1 MPSAK
6 DVGRAV
12 ARRLQPVTVTGPH
25 AAGTALRRIVEV
37 AIDGTGRFPSARDT
51 AARHLQ
57 KQGGSSD
64 DAIESLIDS
73 HVRIGTAQGFV
84 TNLGGIVVS
93 AVTIPANLAGVAV
106 VQVRMIAAIAHLRG
120 YDIDDRRVRTALVL
134 CLLGGEQIGRR
145 VASGKLPTT
154 PLAIAT
160 APVFDPTLDARVSEA
175 VVGDL
180 LARVGGKHLPL
191 LITRRI
197 PLLGGGV
204 GAVVDGLATYQ
215 IGQFAKGEL
224 VRRRALSG

>member
-12 ARRLQPVTVTGPH
+12 ARRLQPVTTTGPQ
-25 AAGTALRRIVEV
+25 AAGTMLRRIVEV
-37 AIDGTGRFPSARDT
+37 AIDGTGRFPSARTT
-51 AARHLQ
+51 AARHLE
-57 KQGGSSD
+57 KQGGSVD
-64 DAIESLIDS
+64 AAIESLIDS

-84 TNLGGIVVS
+84 TNLGGIVVA

-106 VQVRMIAAIAHLRG
+106 IQVRMIAAIAHLRG
-120 YDIDDRRVRTALVL
+120 YDINDRRVRTALVL

-224 VRRRALSG
+224 VRRRALSN

>member
-1 MPSAK
+1 M
-6 DVGRAV
+6 
-12 ARRLQPVTVTGPH
+12 
-25 AAGTALRRIVEV
+25 LRRIVEV
-37 AIDGTGRFPSARDT
+37 AIDGTGRFPSARTT
-51 AARHLQ
+51 AARHLE
-57 KQGGSSD
+57 KHGGSVD
-64 DAIESLIDS
+64 AAIESLIDS

-84 TNLGGIVVS
+84 TNLGGIVVA

-145 VASGKLPTT
+145 VASGRLPTT

-160 APVFDPTLDARVSEA
+160 APVFDPNLDARVSEA

-224 VRRRALSG
+224 VRRRALSN

>member
-12 ARRLQPVTVTGPH
+12 ARRLQPVTTTGPQ
-25 AAGTALRRIVEV
+25 AAGTMLRRIVEV
-37 AIDGTGRFPSARDT
+37 AIDGTGRFPSARTT

-57 KQGGSSD
+57 KHGGSVD
-64 DAIESLIDS
+64 AAIESLIDS

-84 TNLGGIVVS
+84 TNLGGI
-93 AVTIPANLAGVAV
+93 AVAAFSIPANLAGAAV
-106 VQVRMIAAIAHLRG
+106 IQVRMIAAIAHLRG
-120 YDIDDRRVRTALVL
+120 YDIDDRRVRTAMVM

-145 VASGKLPTT
+145 VANGKLPTT
-154 PLAIAT
+154 PLAVAT
-160 APVFDPTLDARVSEA
+160 APVFDPVLDARVSEA
-175 VVGDL
+175 VVGGL

-204 GAVVDGLATYQ
+204 GAVVDGVATYQ
-215 IGQFAKGEL
+215 IGQYAKSEL
-224 VRRRALSG
+224 VRRRAIST

>member
-6 DVGRAV
+6 DVGRAM
-12 ARRLQPVTVTGPH
+12 ARRLQPVTTTGPQ
-25 AAGTALRRIVEV
+25 AAGTILRRIVEV
-37 AIDGTGRFPSARDT
+37 AIDGTGRFPSARAT

-57 KQGGSSD
+57 KHGGSVD
-64 DAIESLIDS
+64 EAIESLIDS

-84 TNLGGIVVS
+84 TNLGGIVVA

-180 LARVGGKHLPL
+180 VARVGGKHLPL

-215 IGQFAKGEL
+215 IGQFTKGEL
-224 VRRRALSG
+224 VRRRALSN

>member
-12 ARRLQPVTVTGPH
+12 ARRLQPVTTTGPQ
-25 AAGTALRRIVEV
+25 AAGTMLRRIVEV
-37 AIDGTGRFPSARDT
+37 AIDGTGRFPSARAT
-51 AARHLQ
+51 AARHLE
-57 KQGGSSD
+57 KQGGSVD
-64 DAIESLIDS
+64 AAIESLIDS

-84 TNLGGIVVS
+84 TNLGGIVVA

-106 VQVRMIAAIAHLRG
+106 IQVRMIAAIAHLRG
-120 YDIDDRRVRTALVL
+120 YDINDRRVRTALVL

-224 VRRRALSG
+224 VRRRALSN

>member
-12 ARRLQPVTVTGPH
+12 ARRLQPVTTTGPQ
-25 AAGTALRRIVEV
+25 AAGTMLRRIVEV
-37 AIDGTGRFPSARDT
+37 AIDGTGRFPSARAT

-57 KQGGSSD
+57 KHGGSVD
-64 DAIESLIDS
+64 AAIESLIDS
-73 HVRIGTAQGFV
+73 HVRLGTAQGFV
-84 TNLGGIVVS
+84 TNLGGI
-93 AVTIPANLAGVAV
+93 AVAAVAIPANLAGVAV

-120 YDIDDRRVRTALVL
+120 YDIDDRRVRTAVVM

-154 PLAIAT
+154 PLAVAT
-160 APVFDPTLDARVSEA
+160 APVFDPVLDARVSEA
-175 VVGDL
+175 VVGGL

-215 IGQFAKGEL
+215 LGQFAKGEL
-224 VRRRALSG
+224 VRRRALSN